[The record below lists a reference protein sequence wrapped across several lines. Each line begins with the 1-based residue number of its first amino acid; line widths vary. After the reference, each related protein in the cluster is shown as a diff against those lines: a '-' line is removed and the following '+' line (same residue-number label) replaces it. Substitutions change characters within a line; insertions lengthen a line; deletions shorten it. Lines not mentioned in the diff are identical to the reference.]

1 MLSISFIMGI
11 LLCVSS
17 DLSAT
22 LPSQAVR
29 FLTELLHKCLSR
41 RMADRILEQAANLPI
56 QSSGD
61 NVLNEFKREV
71 AYGIYSRK
79 RCVA

>member
-1 MLSISFIMGI
+1 V
-11 LLCVSS
+11 CE
-17 DLSAT
+17 T
-22 LPSQAVR
+22 QAVR

-41 RMADRILEQAANLPI
+41 RMAERIMEQAENLPI

-79 RCVA
+79 R

>member
-1 MLSISFIMGI
+1 M
-11 LLCVSS
+11 
-17 DLSAT
+17 
-22 LPSQAVR
+22 
-29 FLTELLHKCLSR
+29 
-41 RMADRILEQAANLPI
+41 EQAENLPI

-79 RCVA
+79 R